1 MINGANSMTFDE
13 AVEIVKSYSATGN
26 LLDGLEGIQQELSE
40 VDDFGYYRW
49 VSDREVAA
57 YRMVCREMRPL
68 FV

>member
-1 MINGANSMTFDE
+1 MTFED
-13 AVEIVKSYSATGN
+13 AVEIVKAYSASGN

-40 VDDFGYYRW
+40 VDEFGYYRW

-57 YRMVCREMRPL
+57 FRKVCREMRPL